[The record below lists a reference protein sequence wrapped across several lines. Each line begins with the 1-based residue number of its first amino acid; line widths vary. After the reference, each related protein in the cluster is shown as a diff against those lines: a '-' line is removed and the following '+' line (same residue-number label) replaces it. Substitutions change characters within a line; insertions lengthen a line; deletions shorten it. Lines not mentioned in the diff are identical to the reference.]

1 MLPRIDAI
9 AQPPIPRSPG
19 NPCGVDGRQQTE
31 HLMTSCAPEP
41 GKFLASIS
49 TLLPGDRILL
59 AEKDRAF
66 YSRDFSEEDTP
77 LGIAVLRPHSAQ
89 EISRIVKAA
98 GRHGI
103 SIVARGGGM
112 SYTKSH
118 TPGNPHTAVLDMGA
132 LNSIVKIDTQ
142 NRYAIVEPGV
152 TWNQLREALRPTGY
166 RVPYLGTLSGMIATV
181 GGGASQNATGMGRM
195 TLAEHVVG
203 LEVVLG
209 NGDLITTGSSIT
221 RNTLPFYRYNGPD
234 FTGMFLCDSG
244 ALGIKT
250 KIFLHLEPSP
260 CASYGC
266 VAFQDRLSLVRAQ
279 REMAQANL
287 HTEAFAFDE
296 YFVEV
301 YARHPSPGKED
312 VRKMLASYWAAKG
325 TRSVRGAINLVRAWH
340 PRGLGF
346 LAGRGT
352 VMYYISEGHDLAAA
366 DRARRQVDAIVR
378 RNNGKLI
385 PTTIPFALRHG
396 PFLNI
401 GDMMTNAQGEV
412 NFPVNAKFAASQA
425 ELAMS
430 TFLEFLESNKA
441 QMAKF
446 GVRMACNTLLHG
458 HFFGLEPVVFWKKP
472 LSPYR
477 AHFASD
483 MAKEASATVEDD
495 AERTA
500 YATSLRYR
508 LAERFRAIGALHVQ
522 WGKVYSYADSLATP
536 ELGAFVRGIKALVD
550 PRRVINPGS
559 LGL

>member
-1 MLPRIDAI
+1 MLSHRAT
-9 AQPPIPRSPG
+9 PG
-19 NPCGVDGRQQTE
+19 LEEGGATGSRAP
-31 HLMTSCAPEP
+31 APE
-41 GKFLASIS
+41 KFLAIVS
-49 TLLPGDRILL
+49 TLLPQDRVILG
-59 AEKDRAF
+59 EQDRAF
-66 YSRDFSEEDTP
+66 YSRDFSEENTP
-77 LGIAVLRPHSAQ
+77 IGIAVLRPNSAA
-89 EISRIVKAA
+89 EVSRIVKAA
-98 GRHGI
+98 GLCGI
-103 SIVARGGGM
+103 SVVARGGGM

-118 TPGNPHTAVLDMGA
+118 TPANTHTVILDMGG
-132 LNSIVKIDTQ
+132 LNSILRIDTED
-142 NRYAIVEPGV
+142 RYAIVEPGV
-152 TWNQLREALRPTGY
+152 TWSQLREALRPTGY

-195 TLAEHVVG
+195 TLAEHIVG

-221 RNTLPFYRYNGPD
+221 RNTLPIYRYNGPD

-244 ALGIKT
+244 SLGIKT
-250 KIFLHLEPSP
+250 RIFLHLEPSP

-266 VAFQDRLSLVRAQ
+266 VAFKDRLCLVRAQ
-279 REMAQANL
+279 REMARANL

-296 YFVEV
+296 YFVEE

-312 VRKMLASYWAAKG
+312 VRKMLASYWSAKG
-325 TRSVRGAINLVRAWH
+325 TKSLRGAINLLRAWH
-340 PRGLGF
+340 PKGLQF

-352 VMYYISEGHDLAAA
+352 VMYYICEGHDLAAA

-378 RNNGKLI
+378 RNQGTLI
-385 PTTIPFALRHG
+385 PSTIPFALRHG

-401 GDMMTNAQGEV
+401 GDMMTNARGEV
-412 NFPVNAKFAASQA
+412 NYPVNAKFAASQA
-425 ELAMS
+425 ERAMS
-430 TFLEFLESNKA
+430 TYLEFLEANKA

-483 MAKEASATVEDD
+483 QARQASASVVED
-495 AERTA
+495 AECTA
-500 YATSLRYR
+500 YATSLRYQ
-508 LAERFRAIGALHVQ
+508 LAERFRAMGALHVQ
-522 WGKVYSYADSLATP
+522 WGKVYSYCDSLSSP
-536 ELGAFVRGIKALVD
+536 EASRFAKGLKALVD
-550 PRRVINPGS
+550 PQHVINPGS